1 MASQSNKAI
10 WPWMALAGLFL
21 AVILSALYLWP
32 RLHLRREQ
40 AIFQA
45 LYYDQGTAFWWPPDW
60 RREFRSSYLLE
71 GYAYLKD
78 KEATHPFGRLATAGT
93 IELVYEAQGQV
104 LRTTVTPKGLYSF
117 NPRMIPIGSA
127 KIRLVST
134 DGSPTRWVP
143 VPVGDAGFHRINFTF
158 SGSTPSLIPGP

>member
-1 MASQSNKAI
+1 MAIQSRKAI
-10 WPWMALAGLFL
+10 WPWITLAGLSL
-21 AVILSALYLWP
+21 TGILSGLYLWP
-32 RLHLRREQ
+32 RLHFREQ

-45 LYYDQGTAFWWPPDW
+45 LYYDRGPAVWWPPDW

-93 IELVYEAQGQV
+93 IELAYEARDQV
-104 LRTTVTPKGLYSF
+104 LRTTVSPKGLYSF
-117 NPRMIPIGSA
+117 NPQLISLGSA

-134 DGSPTRWVP
+134 EGSTTRWVP

-158 SGSTPSLIPGP
+158 SDSTPSLIPGP